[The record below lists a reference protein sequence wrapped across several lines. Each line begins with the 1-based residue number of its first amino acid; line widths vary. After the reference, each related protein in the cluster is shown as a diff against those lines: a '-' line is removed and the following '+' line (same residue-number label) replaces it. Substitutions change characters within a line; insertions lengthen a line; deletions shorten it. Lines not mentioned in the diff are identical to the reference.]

1 MRTTWKKYEDGWA
14 RASLSNIFGPS
25 KDVLLSRS
33 DLREFARNNEVDK
46 LIMATI
52 VWGYP
57 SGMRGKNFDRL
68 LEHIEAL
75 KNLLMLAQDGPVN
88 DWGTHFQGVEKIP
101 GLGLSTYTKLLNFMS
116 VRVGQFQALILD
128 ERIIS
133 VLKQCVF
140 EELKPLRGLTTYSAV
155 RLYPKYL
162 ELMDSLSREL
172 RVPAENLEYFLFE
185 FGRNMKPVP
194 IKSAG

>member
-1 MRTTWKKYEDGWA
+1 MKESNSARGVMLKLVDHKCLIKNMPLDQQAFRSMRTTWKKYEDGWA

-33 DLREFARNNEVDK
+33 DLRKFSRNNELDK
-46 LIMATI
+46 FIMATI

-128 ERIIS
+128 ERIQWND
-133 VLKQCVF
+133 KQSPGQPHHQHQQCGSNRVF
-140 EELKPLRGLTTYSAV
+140 
-155 RLYPKYL
+155 
-162 ELMDSLSREL
+162 DS
-172 RVPAENLEYFLFE
+172 
-185 FGRNMKPVP
+185 GQ
-194 IKSAG
+194 